1 MKILVKIYMLF
12 MFSNVL
18 AQEYYFINAENGLNV
33 RSKSNSSS
41 LKIAKIPFGVV
52 VEKLFDT
59 NKKITINDN
68 GKPIEGSWIKIKY
81 NNYIYLVSKEEKPF
95 EKEGYV
101 FDGYLKKVKNKNVIN
116 TSKISL
122 TKFNVLKEK
131 IEEIIHRPKKNGNL
145 DSIKKILKNRVTW
158 VTKFENENYK
168 REDAIKSIKTQNGQK
183 LILNQHS
190 NDYGFSEGWSGYY
203 PAYNI
208 LVLEGGHSSD
218 KCFSIK
224 TGETELTI
232 GNPKY
237 IISSPKNTYRLNGYF
252 GGQECISYFF
262 QKKVNGAFIYLS
274 Y

>member
-1 MKILVKIYMLF
+1 MLF

-122 TKFNVLKEK
+122 TKFNVLK
-131 IEEIIHRPKKNGNL
+131 
-145 DSIKKILKNRVTW
+145 KNRR
-158 VTKFENENYK
+158 N
-168 REDAIKSIKTQNGQK
+168 
-183 LILNQHS
+183 
-190 NDYGFSEGWSGYY
+190 
-203 PAYNI
+203 
-208 LVLEGGHSSD
+208 
-218 KCFSIK
+218 
-224 TGETELTI
+224 
-232 GNPKY
+232 
-237 IISSPKNTYRLNGYF
+237 NT
-252 GGQECISYFF
+252 
-262 QKKVNGAFIYLS
+262 
-274 Y
+274 